1 MGTHR
6 AAPSRVRLRALLLLV
21 VTAAV
26 GCAAPASEETSEDD
40 YTASDYAED
49 SVLPYKGSWLDP
61 PKALAGVGQFDR
73 LRGTIHDDAK
83 CSTMVAIGAAIVG
96 GEARFSRLLDEVTRL
111 REGRR
116 DDLAVIDRVRAA
128 ITERRLTPRHL
139 HELTEV
145 LVRAY
150 KVAHGA
156 FDEQIAD
163 MVRAS
168 GYQSVRVG
176 SLKPQVLIDSLAEGE
191 VVPVSTVAEGI
202 PHITFVW
209 KDQRGTV
216 RLYDSDDVGGSHVMP
231 RGSAPYRAR
240 IDDPLSAW
248 DLREKYR

>member
-1 MGTHR
+1 VT
-6 AAPSRVRLRALLLLV
+6 SRALLLFCAL
-21 VTAAV
+21 AL
-26 GCAAPASEETSEDD
+26 GCGATSSEETADD
-40 YTASDYAED
+40 DFTASDYAED
-49 SVLPYKGSWLDP
+49 SVLPYKGSWLDA

-73 LRGTIHDDAK
+73 LRGTIYDDAK

-96 GEARFSRLLDEVTRL
+96 GEARFVRLLDEAARR

-116 DDLAVIDRVRAA
+116 DDLATIDRVRGAVTA
-128 ITERRLTPRHL
+128 HELTPRHL

-145 LVRAY
+145 LVRTY
-150 KVAHGA
+150 KVGDGA
-156 FDEQIAD
+156 YDEQIAE

-168 GYQSVRVG
+168 GYEPVRVG
-176 SLKPQVLIDSLAEGE
+176 SVKPQVLIDSLGEGE

-202 PHITFVW
+202 PHITLAW
-209 KDQRGTV
+209 KDSRGTV
-216 RLYDSDDVGGSHVMP
+216 RLYDSDDVHGSHVMP